1 MRINFQADDVKLDV
15 SKNAQGQLAPSLA
28 GARNGQVLVELTKA
42 ELQGM
47 LMAFA
52 QAGAAEQGAKV
63 ESADLSLGQAG
74 DRAVTASLRVRAKKS
89 IMPAVTVTVDGR
101 ADVDD
106 RLNVTLSNLRA
117 SGEGMLGGVL
127 AGFINGKLKEHEG
140 KRFALAQDA
149 LKNLRLKDL
158 KVDAADPVRL
168 SATFES

>member
-15 SKNAQGQLAPSLA
+15 AKNAQGQLAPTLA

-63 ESADLSLGQAG
+63 ESADLTLAQAG
-74 DRAVTASLRVRAKKS
+74 DRGVTVSLRVRAKKS

-101 ADVDD
+101 ADVDE
-106 RLNVTLSNLRA
+106 RLTVTLSGLRA
-117 SGEGMLGGVL
+117 AGEGMIGSVL
-127 AGFINGKLKEHEG
+127 AGLIGGKLKEHEG
-140 KRFALAQDA
+140 RRFPLAKDA
-149 LKNLRLKDL
+149 LKNLRLHGL
-158 KVDAADPVRL
+158 KVEAGDPVRL
-168 SATFES
+168 SAAFES